1 MLDNKEEDLERLA
14 EACLSTA
21 KQIKEY
27 LASNGHPQMSFD
39 QNGPAFFPQDAPLEI
54 QLARLNLRS
63 AARRLYDVVSGPDEV
78 LSYNTYN
85 IVRIVQILY
94 RLSIIHGVYSSPSEA
109 IDSNK
114 SSP

>member
-27 LASNGHPQMSFD
+27 LQSNGHPQMSFD
-39 QNGPAFFPQDAPLEI
+39 QNGPPFFPQDAPLEI
-54 QLARLNLRS
+54 QLARLDLRA

-78 LSYNTYN
+78 LAYNAYN
-85 IVRIVQILY
+85 IVRIFPILH
-94 RLSIIHGVYSSPSEA
+94 RLKSIHGAYPSLSKT